1 MADTNACHNESPAM
15 RRTALRSEV
24 ARSSALL
31 VMLLVLAAVAGYFV
45 VHPVEASRAEEVAGL
60 VLVLAFMGY
69 ELVWMRTTLL
79 SLRGEREPA
88 RWARVLSV
96 IIEGLIPAAFIAVQ
110 LRSTGDANGAVQNP
124 FAVLLGPGLAFA
136 YVLLLLSVLRLDP
149 RLSLLGGVTAILSF
163 AGVCGYVFA
172 TRPYAELGA
181 PFVHW
186 TTFPIMGVI
195 LALGVA
201 SAWLVSAEVRK
212 HVNAAVKEEET
223 KRNIER
229 IERDLQVARD
239 IQQGLLPARL
249 PEIAG
254 YEIAAYC
261 KPADQTGGD
270 YYDCI
275 PLAGTPR
282 TLFTI
287 ADVTGHG
294 VGPALVTAAARA
306 YVRSTVHAQLSL
318 AEVLHRA
325 NANLYQDIAPD
336 RFVTLAILDLNAQEH
351 RATLLSAGQGPMLR
365 LVREGDQSRVE
376 AINAHAPPLAVVEE
390 LPLGDGLTFDI
401 APGESVIL
409 MSDGVFEWKNAAGEL
424 FGVDRV
430 KELLMQHADKPA
442 STQLALVQSAVK
454 AFAGESVQSDD
465 VTIVVVRR
473 AREA

>member
-136 YVLLLLSVLRLDP
+136 YVLLLSVLRLDP
-149 RLSLLGGVTAILSF
+149 RLSLLGGITAILSF

>member
-88 RWARVLSV
+88 RWARVVSV

-376 AINAHAPPLAVVEE
+376 VINAHAPPLAVVEE

-409 MSDGVFEWKNAAGEL
+409 ISDGVFEWKNAAGEL

>member
-1 MADTNACHNESPAM
+1 MIDFHAYQHESPAL
-15 RRTALRSEV
+15 RRAALRSEV
-24 ARSSALL
+24 ARGSALL

-60 VLVLAFMGY
+60 VLVLAFMVY
-69 ELVWMRTTLL
+69 ELIWMRTTLR

-88 RWARVLSV
+88 TWARTLSV
-96 IIEGLIPAAFIAVQ
+96 VVEGLIPAVFLAVQ
-110 LRSTGDANGAVQNP
+110 LRSTGDVTGAVQNP

-136 YVLLLLSVLRLDP
+136 YVLMLLSVLRLDP
-149 RLSLLGGVTAILSF
+149 ALSLIGGVTAVVSY

-172 TRPYAELGA
+172 TRPYLEVGA

-195 LALGVA
+195 LTLGVA
-201 SAWLVSAEVRK
+201 SAWLVAAEVRK
-212 HVNAAVKEEET
+212 HVEAAVKEEEI

-239 IQQGLLPARL
+239 IQQGLLPATL
-249 PEIAG
+249 PDISG

-275 PLAGTPR
+275 PLVGTAR

-306 YVRSTVHAQLSL
+306 YVRSSAHATVTP
-318 AEVLHRA
+318 AEILHRA

-336 RFVTLAILDLNAQEH
+336 RFVTLAVLDLDAASH
-351 RATLLSAGQGPMLR
+351 SATLLSAGQGPMLR
-365 LVREGDQSRVE
+365 VRRDGASTSVD
-376 AINAHAPPLAVVEE
+376 AINAHAPPLAVIEE
-390 LPLGDGLTFDI
+390 LPLGAGFTFTLER
-401 APGESVIL
+401 GESVIL
-409 MSDGVFEWKNAAGEL
+409 MSDGVFEWKNVSGEL

-430 KELLMQHADKPA
+430 KHLLSQHADKPA
-442 STQLALVQSAVK
+442 TAQLALVQSAVK
-454 AFAGESVQSDD
+454 AFAGDSQQTDD

-473 AREA
+473 A

>member
-1 MADTNACHNESPAM
+1 MIDPNVPQPESPAM

-45 VHPVEASRAEEVAGL
+45 VHPVEASRTEEVAGL
-60 VLVLAFMGY
+60 VLVLGFMGY
-69 ELVWMRTTLL
+69 ELVWMRTTLRC
-79 SLRGEREPA
+79 LRGEPEPA
-88 RWARVLSV
+88 PWARTLSV
-96 IIEGLIPAAFIAVQ
+96 VVEGLIPAVFLAVQ
-110 LRSTGDANGAVQNP
+110 LRSTGDVHGAVQNP

-136 YVLLLLSVLRLDP
+136 YVLMLLSVLRLDP
-149 RLSLLGGVTAILSF
+149 RMSVLGGVTALLSY
-163 AGVCGYVFA
+163 AGVCAYVFA
-172 TRPYAELGA
+172 TRSYKDVGA

-186 TTFPIMGVI
+186 TTFPIMAVI
-195 LALGVA
+195 LSLGVA
-201 SAWLVSAEVRK
+201 SAWLVAAEVRK
-212 HVNAAVKEEET
+212 HVEAAVKEEET
-223 KRNIER
+223 KRNMER

-239 IQQGLLPARL
+239 IQQGLLPAKL

-254 YEIAAYC
+254 YQIAAYC

-275 PLAGTPR
+275 SLAGTTR

-306 YVRSTVHAQLSL
+306 YVRSTAHAKLTL
-318 AEVLHRA
+318 ADVLHRA

-336 RFVTLAILDLNAQEH
+336 RFVTLAILELDAGSH
-351 RATLLSAGQGPMLR
+351 RATLLSAGQGPTLR
-365 LVREGDQSRVE
+365 VRREGDTTCVD

-390 LPLGDGLTFDI
+390 LPLGEGLGFVF
-401 APGESVIL
+401 APGESVVL
-409 MSDGVFEWKNAAGEL
+409 MSDGVFEWKNASGEL
-424 FGVDRV
+424 FGVERV
-430 KELLMQHADKPA
+430 KQLLADHADKSA
-442 STQLALVQSAVK
+442 GAQLALVQSAVK
-454 AFAGESVQSDD
+454 AFAGESLQSDD

-473 AREA
+473 AM